1 MINYTVKTTGG
12 DFVANYDEIDLARSA
27 NTFIKIVKLPY
38 PWGTDIATYTEPFAF
53 QQPLADAEFCIIC
66 KRERDYWENIEDT
79 SHVIHYNNV
88 DGLTLDQIDNKSD
101 ITQAQAV
108 EFLQLHSEDIQ
119 DSWGGKEIAFFHAST
134 EHYCGSDNGMG
145 GIDFEISA
153 SDSYNG
159 YPVIFTLEA

>member
-27 NTFIKIVKLPY
+27 
-38 PWGTDIATYTEPFAF
+38 
-53 QQPLADAEFCIIC
+53 
-66 KRERDYWENIEDT
+66 IEDT

-101 ITQAQAV
+101 ITQTQAV
-108 EFLQLHSEDIQ
+108 EFLQLHNEDIQ